1 MNLELSCQ
9 LRAKT
14 ELDGGGWGGAAG
26 AGGLPRV
33 RRDLKSGS
41 SGQQRKARSP
51 ARVSL
56 GDQPSG
62 HLQGWRVSLSTVHSM
77 PDVLS
82 LKCQAVV

>member
-33 RRDLKSGS
+33 RRDLESGS
-41 SGQQRKARSP
+41 SGQQRKA
-51 ARVSL
+51 
-56 GDQPSG
+56 
-62 HLQGWRVSLSTVHSM
+62 
-77 PDVLS
+77 
-82 LKCQAVV
+82 